1 MVVMCPT
8 THEGYGNKLWR
19 VHMVTV
25 LEVNRIVHTVVELN
39 NKYDCGT
46 GMEAINIMI
55 VMELKSCILSLVYH

>member
-1 MVVMCPT
+1 MVVVGMVL
-8 THEGYGNKLWR
+8 NNR
-19 VHMVTV
+19 IVHMVTV

-55 VMELKSCILSLVYH
+55 VMELK